1 MPIFPTFL
9 TLEEVLI
16 IHENQINLYGGS
28 HGVRDQGLLDSAL
41 AQPQATYDGQFLHQ
55 DIIEIAGAYCY
66 HLIENH
72 PFNDG
77 NKRVGIASALVFLEM
92 NDFELNCTEEELE
105 RFVLEV
111 ASGQRSKHDT
121 NDLIRTY
128 VKAI

>member
-55 DIIEIAGAYCY
+55 DIIEMAGAYCY